1 MDPSTIAQKIP
12 SRRKKRKSMS
22 YAVTGKDEDDIVGG
36 GARIVLLSHPNGR
49 PQKVLNAG
57 VPTGYGA

>member
-1 MDPSTIAQKIP
+1 MEPMTTAQKIT

-22 YAVTGKDEDDIVGG
+22 YTVTGKDGDDIVGG

-49 PQKVLNAG
+49 PQKVLKPG
-57 VPTGYGA
+57 VPMGYGA